1 MSVIVLNKRHKHL
14 CEPHIHFNM
23 IKRLPNLNISQSKI
37 VDAVRSGN
45 NVRSDSSAG
54 SGKSTVGYH
63 VAVELQKMQKNVLL
77 IVYNKIMK
85 EETRNVAK
93 ACRLDN
99 LQAHTYHSAAKHF
112 YGIRGHDDAALSKLL
127 KSSKAPKQPIMID
140 LLICDELQDMT
151 PMFFEFAR
159 KLLKDN
165 SNTNPQIVCLGDKYQ
180 CVYAHRGSDN
190 RFLTMAPR
198 IFEGLSKR
206 PWVDADLTL
215 SERVP
220 ANIVKV
226 INTDFLGYNRM
237 SAANPNG
244 QVVYMRLNAWNDVK
258 HIGELVLEAIDKYS
272 VDDVLI
278 LQYSY
283 DSARSPAKSLENF
296 LVSKGIPCD
305 TPCRDDENKPDDVL
319 RGKVAFST
327 FHSCKGI
334 TRKVVFVY
342 NVDDG
347 YFKYFA
353 KDAPRNICPNPMYV
367 ALTRASKRL
376 VMIHHNTN
384 GFFPTILQDSIR
396 HRTKFIDLG
405 DRTGFEIQSQFE
417 LKLEITKLIRHLPF
431 EIIDRCMSLVTVSTI
446 VEAEDDIGIPGTVQ
460 ADDLQ
465 DSVNDINGIVLPAMF
480 EIKQRGRCSLIE
492 QMQGSSGV
500 RNTDAQFVDECAKVL
515 RRDRRLNIMD
525 VTRLAVIYCSI
536 RQGVKSR
543 LVRMNTFDWLTE
555 EHCLKAVERMED
567 HISKNSKCEL
577 IIDTSIA
584 GAQITG
590 VADVVDYDNRTLY
603 EIKTKTEISHED
615 VLQLA
620 LYRLCHDQPEY
631 SYVIFNIR
639 NGEMKRL
646 TASRQDL
653 IKLAQILIE
662 AKLTKPRLPDDA
674 FLRSVDELVSIQS
687 PECTQEAPLK
697 RTKTIAQM
705 SMHHFIKNKSF
716 CEV

>member
-1 MSVIVLNKRHKHL
+1 
-14 CEPHIHFNM
+14 
-23 IKRLPNLNISQSKI
+23 
-37 VDAVRSGN
+37 
-45 NVRSDSSAG
+45 
-54 SGKSTVGYH
+54 
-63 VAVELQKMQKNVLL
+63 MQKTVLL

-85 EETRNVAK
+85 EETRSVAK

-99 LQAHTYHSAAKHF
+99 LQAHTYHSAAKHY

-127 KSSKAPKQPIMID
+127 KSMKEPKKPFMID
-140 LLICDELQDMT
+140 MLICDELQDMT
-151 PMFFEFAR
+151 PMFFDFAR
-159 KLLKDN
+159 KLMKDN
-165 SNTNPQIVCLGDKYQ
+165 LNKNPQIVCLGDKYQ
-180 CVYAHRGSDN
+180 CVYSHRGSDN
-190 RFLTMAPR
+190 RFLTLAPR
-198 IFEGLSKR
+198 VFQSLSSR

-220 ANIVKV
+220 QNIVDV
-226 INTDFLGYNRM
+226 VNTDFLGYNRM

-258 HIGELVLEAIDKYS
+258 HIGDLVLEAIDKFS

-283 DSARSPAKSLENF
+283 DSTKSPAKFLENF

-305 TPCRDDENKPDDVL
+305 TPSRDDENKPEDVL

-367 ALTRASKRL
+367 AITRASKRL
-376 VMIHHNTN
+376 VLIHHNAN
-384 GFFPTILQDSIR
+384 GFFPTIIQDSIR
-396 HRTKFIDLG
+396 QRTKFIDLG
-405 DRTGFEIQSQFE
+405 DKTGFEKPSQFE

-431 EIIDRCMSLVTVSTI
+431 DIIDRCMSLVTVTTI
-446 VEAEDDIGIPGTVQ
+446 SEPEDDIDIPATVQ
-460 ADDLQ
+460 AGDLQ

-480 EIKQRGRCSLIE
+480 EIKQRARCSLIE
-492 QMQGSSGV
+492 QMQGSSDV
-500 RNTDAQFVDECAKVL
+500 RKADAKFVDRCAKIL
-515 RRDRRLNIMD
+515 RRDKRLDVCD

-543 LVRMNTFDWLTE
+543 LVRMETFDWLTS
-555 EHCLKAVERMED
+555 EHCDMVIRRMED
-567 HISKNSKCEL
+567 HISENSKCEL
-577 IIDTSIA
+577 IIDTLVA

-603 EIKTKTEISHED
+603 EIKTKTEITNED

-631 SYVIFNIR
+631 SYIIFNIR

-653 IKLAQILIE
+653 LELAQILIE
-662 AKLTKPRLPDDA
+662 ARLTKPSLPDDA
-674 FLRSVDELVSIQS
+674 FLQSVDEPIQAVNEGS
-687 PECTQEAPLK
+687 SAVETLSK
-697 RTKTIAQM
+697 RTKPIGQQ
-705 SMHHFIKNKSF
+705 SMHQFMRSKTP
-716 CEV
+716 CT